1 MTKLLLIVGYLLGLL
16 ALGLFVSA
24 GLAYFDVISGS
35 TLFYFLGGVGSGVLH
50 FIFVSLG
57 GQNIGG
63 LR

>member
-1 MTKLLLIVGYLLGLL
+1 MTKLFLIVGYLLGLL
-16 ALGLFVSA
+16 AFGLLVAA
-24 GLAYFDVISGS
+24 GLAHFDVISGRA
-35 TLFYFLGGVGSGVLH
+35 LFYLLGGVGGGVLH